1 MKGRLYMNNIK
12 LLELDK
18 YEIGIL
24 INALYQFRN
33 KLLRED
39 KDTELIDKVLTK
51 TIKAPDKKKLFLKK
65 EEAR

>member
-1 MKGRLYMNNIK
+1 MSGIK

-33 KLLRED
+33 NLIKNK
-39 KDTELIDKVLTK
+39 KDTELIDVVLTK
-51 TIKAPDKKKLFLKK
+51 ALEAPDKKKSFFKR

>member
-1 MKGRLYMNNIK
+1 MNNIK

-33 KLLRED
+33 NLLKNN
-39 KDTELIDKVLTK
+39 KDTELIDSVLTK
-51 TIKAPDKKKLFLKK
+51 TIKAPDKKKPFFKR
-65 EEAR
+65 EETR

>member
-1 MKGRLYMNNIK
+1 MNGIK

-33 KLLRED
+33 NLIKKEE
-39 KDTELIDKVLTK
+39 DTELIDVVLTK
-51 TIKAPDKKKLFLKK
+51 ALKAPEKKKSFFKR